1 MRAVTSCCITLLLIG
16 CGKPADKPEDTT
28 MGEAPAMEQGAPAG
42 ISLADLAGTWNV
54 RAALDGSD
62 KTITY
67 DLATTEDG
75 SGWTLKFPGRDP
87 MPLRVVATE
96 GDSIVWEAGPF
107 ESVVRKGV
115 QVRVSRTVAR
125 LQDGKL
131 VGRTTATYEGQGADS
146 VAHLTLEGTR
156 AP

>member
-1 MRAVTSCCITLLLIG
+1 MRVVTSCCVTLLLIG

-28 MGEAPAMEQGAPAG
+28 VGEAPAAEAAPAG

-62 KTITY
+62 KSITY
-67 DLATTEDG
+67 DVVTTEDG
-75 SGWTLKFPGRDP
+75 SGSTLKFTGRDP
-87 MPLRVVATE
+87 IPLRVVATE

-107 ESVVRKGV
+107 ESAIRKGV

-125 LQDGKL
+125 IQDGKL
-131 VGRTTATYEGQGADS
+131 VGKTTVTYVGQGADS

>member
-28 MGEAPAMEQGAPAG
+28 VGEAPAMEQAAPAG

-62 KTITY
+62 KSITY
-67 DLATTEDG
+67 DLVTTKDG
-75 SGWTLKFPGRDP
+75 SGSTLKFPGRDP
-87 MPLRVVATE
+87 IPLRVVATE

-107 ESVVRKGV
+107 ESASGRGYRSGSPGPWPGCRTASWSARRPPRTSGRVRI
-115 QVRVSRTVAR
+115 RWR
-125 LQDGKL
+125 
-131 VGRTTATYEGQGADS
+131 
-146 VAHLTLEGTR
+146 HLTLEGTR

>member
-16 CGKPADKPEDTT
+16 CGKPADKPEDATV
-28 MGEAPAMEQGAPAG
+28 GEAPATEAAPAG

-62 KTITY
+62 KSITY
-67 DLATTEDG
+67 DLVTTEDG
-75 SGWTLKFPGRDP
+75 SGSTLKFPGRDP
-87 MPLRVVATE
+87 IPLRVVATE

-107 ESVVRKGV
+107 ESAIRKGV
-115 QVRVSRTVAR
+115 QVKVSRTVAR
-125 LQDGKL
+125 MQDGKL
-131 VGRTTATYEGQGADS
+131 VGKTTVTYVGQGADS